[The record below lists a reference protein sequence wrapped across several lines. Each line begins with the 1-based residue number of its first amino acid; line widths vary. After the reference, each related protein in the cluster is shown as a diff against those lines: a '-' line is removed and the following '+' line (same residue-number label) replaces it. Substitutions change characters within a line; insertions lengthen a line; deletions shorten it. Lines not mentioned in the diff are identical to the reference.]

1 MKFFLLGLI
10 LSGAAAA
17 ADIGVN
23 PLFTYGN
30 LQRFDE
36 VTNLTPGD
44 SPEVDER
51 GENGYQILS
60 VGKAYLSGGA
70 QGSTSIGTDFY
81 TGLGLYPSVN
91 AYSKWSGRV
100 NSVSELE
107 NFSRALPITRERL
120 LAMKTG
126 DAAYWNALGGV
137 AVSLS
142 VGSGPISA
150 GPKVILEGGFAVYVE
165 RKDAS
170 TYYAEVRRMRAGTFG
185 VLAGTYIA
193 YAELS
198 RLVEKTSG
206 LAFVIDASTEEG
218 LDLLLGLVRRG
229 RADRLQESDRVRY
242 QVGDLSA
249 LKTLTSAKA
258 VAGTPFV
265 PVIELKRGSGM
276 EIIHEERSDIW
287 DNSSTVIRALSFRDR
302 SVRLLR
308 YQTYMQTAALA
319 ESTERNGVSELR
331 AQLHWFRKGN
341 RMSGRSLGKALT
353 KLINQTGL
361 TSLQV
366 SVPQGGLGFAKVDFT
381 ATPSSALLKALA
393 EKFELKSP
401 KEIARKFQS
410 YWNGP
415 RAFAEIHALIQA
427 CGGSVI
433 LEVSGQKLKRFVN
446 AQSYP
451 EAACSP

>member
-1 MKFFLLGLI
+1 MKFFI
-10 LSGAAAA
+10 LSLLLTGAASA

-36 VTNLTPGD
+36 VTNLTPAET
-44 SPEVDER
+44 PEIDES
-51 GENGYQILS
+51 GEQGYDLLS
-60 VGKAYLSGGA
+60 VGKAYVSGGA
-70 QGSTSIGTDFY
+70 QGSTSLGTEFY
-81 TGLGLYPSVN
+81 TGLGLYPSLN
-91 AYSKWSGRV
+91 AYSKWSARV
-100 NSVSELE
+100 PNRSGLE
-107 NFSRALPITRERL
+107 SFSRSLPLTRERL
-120 LAMKTG
+120 LAMRTG

-137 AVSLS
+137 ALSLS
-142 VGSGPISA
+142 FGSGPISA

-185 VLAGTYIA
+185 VLAGTYVA
-193 YAELS
+193 YAEIS
-198 RLVEKTSG
+198 RLVEKTTG
-206 LAFVIDASTEEG
+206 LAFLIDASTEEG

-265 PVIELKRGSGM
+265 PVIELKRGSGV

-287 DNSSTVIRALSFRDR
+287 DNTSSVTRALSFRDR
-302 SVRLLR
+302 SVRLFR
-308 YQTYMQTAALA
+308 RQTYMQTAALA
-319 ESTERNGVSELR
+319 ESTERNGASEVR

-341 RMSGRSLGKALT
+341 RMTGKSLTKALT

-361 TSLQV
+361 TSLR
-366 SVPQGGLGFAKVDFT
+366 VPMPAGSLGFAKVAFT
-381 ATPSSALLKALA
+381 ATPSPTLLEALKVKYALQ
-393 EKFELKSP
+393 SP

-415 RAFAEIHALIQA
+415 EAFGEIQALIEA
-427 CGGSVI
+427 CGGSI
-433 LEVSGQKLKRFVN
+433 ELEVSGEKLKRFVR
-446 AQSYP
+446 AESYP
-451 EAACSP
+451 EVACSP